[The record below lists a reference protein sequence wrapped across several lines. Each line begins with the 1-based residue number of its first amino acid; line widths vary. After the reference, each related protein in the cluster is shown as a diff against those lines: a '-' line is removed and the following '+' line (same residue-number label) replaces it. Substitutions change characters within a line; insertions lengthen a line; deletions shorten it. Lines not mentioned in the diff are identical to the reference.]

1 MTDETHQKV
10 SQDYPRRLLK
20 IVIGLAVVYVMTFLS
35 GFLQDTL
42 FNFFNYIFFSLLF
55 IGGIV
60 LIRVTVKSEATGITK
75 GILFLTGI
83 SATLLFILY
92 IGYELLRLKGYEDFV
107 GSIEALLYLTTLI
120 FWILVIISLVLIRR
134 IGSRNSSQS

>member
-1 MTDETHQKV
+1 LTDEALPKV
-10 SQDYPRRLLK
+10 SEDNSRRLLK
-20 IVIGLAVVYVMTFLS
+20 IVIGLAVIYVMTFLS

-42 FNFFNYIFFSLLF
+42 FNFFNYIFFSLLL

-60 LIRVTVKSEATGITK
+60 LIKVTVKSEAKGITK

-83 SATLLFILY
+83 SATLLFIFY

-107 GSIEALLYLTTLI
+107 GSIEALLYLITLF
-120 FWILVIISLVLIRR
+120 FWIFVIISLVMIRR

>member
-1 MTDETHQKV
+1 MTDETNHKV
-10 SQDYPRRLLK
+10 SEGNPRRLLK
-20 IVIGLAVVYVMTFLS
+20 IVIGLAVIYVMTFLG
-35 GFLQDTL
+35 GFLQDTQ

-83 SATLLFILY
+83 STTLLFIFY
-92 IGYELLRLKGYEDFV
+92 IGYEFLRLNGYDDFV
-107 GSIEALLYLTTLI
+107 GSIEAILYLITLF
-120 FWILVIISLVLIRR
+120 FWILIIISLVLIWR
-134 IGSRNSSQS
+134 IGGRNSSES